1 VSDLTWHFF
10 VDELTKIAANRPS
23 DILRVPGMVSGTPKG
38 LAKPARA
45 SGQNLAKFQ
54 AAGPSK
60 ALVTGSSPTAHNPT
74 STLSA
79 GTTGFVGM
87 PAPPPV
93 E

>member
-1 VSDLTWHFF
+1 VFDLTWIFF
-10 VDELTKIAANRPS
+10 VDELTKIASNRAS
-23 DILRVPGMVSGTPKG
+23 DTLRVPGTANGTPRG
-38 LAKPARA
+38 LAKPALA

>member
-1 VSDLTWHFF
+1 MFDLTWRFF
-10 VDELTKIAANRPS
+10 VDELTKIAANRPA
-23 DILRVPGMVSGTPKG
+23 DILRVPGMVNGTPKG

-45 SGQNLAKFQ
+45 SGLNLAKFQ

-60 ALVTGSSPTAHNPT
+60 ALVTGSSPTVHNPT

-87 PAPPPV
+87 PTPPPV